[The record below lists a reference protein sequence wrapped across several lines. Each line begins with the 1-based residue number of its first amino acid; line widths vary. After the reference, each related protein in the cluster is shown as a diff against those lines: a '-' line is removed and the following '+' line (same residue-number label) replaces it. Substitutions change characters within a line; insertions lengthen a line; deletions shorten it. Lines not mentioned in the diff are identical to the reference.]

1 MENAMK
7 QTRTEQFLERQREE
21 IDRASVRRMMDDQD
35 RELGRGRHR
44 SGGGLGGGNLVDG
57 LIIGAIIG
65 LFWLLWQALKYS
77 TLGLFYGGRWVFRK
91 MRKDQ
96 VEPPSLPHDE
106 FSEEHEA

>member
-1 MENAMK
+1 MK
-7 QTRTEQFLERQREE
+7 MVETRTSKMADIRREE
-21 IDRASVRRMMDDQD
+21 MERLAVRRMADNQD
-35 RELGRGRHR
+35 RELGRGRYR
-44 SGGGLGGGNLVDG
+44 SSGSVSSGGNLVDG

-91 MRKDQ
+91 IRKDKLA
-96 VEPPSLPHDE
+96 PPPLPQDE

>member
-1 MENAMK
+1 MK

-21 IDRASVRRMMDDQD
+21 MDRASVRRMLDDQD
-35 RELGRGRHR
+35 RELGRGRYR
-44 SGGGLGGGNLVDG
+44 SSASVSSGGNLVDG

-77 TLGLFYGGRWVFRK
+77 TLGLFYGGRWAFRK
-91 MRKDQ
+91 IRKDKLA
-96 VEPPSLPHDE
+96 PPPLPQDE

>member
-1 MENAMK
+1 MK

-21 IDRASVRRMMDDQD
+21 MDRASVRRMLDDQD
-35 RELGRGRHR
+35 RELGRGRYCR
-44 SGGGLGGGNLVDG
+44 SGSVSSGGNLVDG

-77 TLGLFYGGRWVFRK
+77 TLGLFYGGRWTFRK
-91 MRKDQ
+91 IRKDKLA
-96 VEPPSLPHDE
+96 PPPLPQDE